1 MKVTDDRESI
11 RGRFS
16 IGNAMSGI
24 AMFLLAVAIGSGLS
38 GCVTQ
43 TIPSRVSQWQ
53 IEPKK
58 LRKPIQRSAKPVP
71 LSEPSA
77 TVATEQAA
85 LPTEAIPAAIPAA
98 VASETPATPST
109 PSAPSIPSASAR
121 PSADLAVLKTEAQLR
136 KDLRPKAPAPLLG
149 VASLRAKANGEAHLI
164 FDLPVTYNSR
174 VKKWIK
180 YFQTAGRPSFR
191 RWLERSSRFIPFI
204 QAELKKAGLPLDL
217 VYVAMI
223 ESGFSSNA
231 ASHANAIGLWQFIVP
246 TGERYGLKYDW
257 WIDERRDFE
266 KSTQAAIGYMS
277 ELFEQFGSWYLVT
290 ASYNMGE
297 NGVRRLIKRYRTNSY
312 WDLVE
317 RGALPD
323 ETGNYVPKMLAAIL
337 ISKAPALYGFRDLE
351 MMLPFAFETVE
362 VPGGT
367 DLPNL
372 ARYLAVSE
380 RTLSEL
386 NPELVRGFIPRDIT
400 KHRIRIPKGARLAV
414 SQYVAMTSSGTQLK

>member
-1 MKVTDDRESI
+1 MKVTDDRKSI
-11 RGRFS
+11 RGRIS
-16 IGNAMSGI
+16 LLLAMSIVG
-24 AMFLLAVAIGSGLS
+24 GLT
-38 GCVTQ
+38 GCVTHTEQ
-43 TIPSRVSQWQ
+43 QVSIWRTEPTQPRSTKSRNAKAS
-53 IEPKK
+53 
-58 LRKPIQRSAKPVP
+58 RKPAFVGPIAPPIELQKEKPDVI
-71 LSEPSA
+71 SEVTTEVTSKDS
-77 TVATEQAA
+77 VATPNAPIET
-85 LPTEAIPAAIPAA
+85 LPAGPAAENAPPPA
-98 VASETPATPST
+98 S
-109 PSAPSIPSASAR
+109 
-121 PSADLAVLKTEAQLR
+121 LKN
-136 KDLRPKAPAPLLG
+136 DLRPKAPAPILG
-149 VASLRAKANGEAHLI
+149 LAGVRAKVNNEAHLI
-164 FDLPVTYNSR
+164 FDFPVTYNSR

-191 RWLERSSRFIPFI
+191 RWLERSSRFVPFI
-204 QAELKKAGLPLDL
+204 QTELKKAGLPLDL

-266 KSTQAAIGYMS
+266 KATRAAIGYMS
-277 ELFEQFGSWYLVT
+277 DLFEQFGSWYLVT

-337 ISKAPALYGFRDLE
+337 IAKAPALYGFRDLE
-351 MMLPFAFETVE
+351 MMMPFAFDTVT

-367 DLPNL
+367 DLANL
-372 ARYLAVSE
+372 ARYLGVSE
-380 RTLSEL
+380 RTLTEL
-386 NPELVRGFIPRDIT
+386 NPELLRGFIPRDIGQ
-400 KHRIRIPKGARLAV
+400 HRIRIPKGAHLAV
-414 SQYVAMTSSGTQLK
+414 SQYVAMTNPGTQIK

>member
-1 MKVTDDRESI
+1 ML
-11 RGRFS
+11 
-16 IGNAMSGI
+16 AMSFVG
-24 AMFLLAVAIGSGLS
+24 GLT
-38 GCVTQ
+38 GCVTHTEQ
-43 TIPSRVSQWQ
+43 QVSIWRTESPQQRNVKSRAAKA
-53 IEPKK
+53 I
-58 LRKPIQRSAKPVP
+58 RKPAFVGPIAPPIAPQKE
-71 LSEPSA
+71 EPD
-77 TVATEQAA
+77 VAS
-85 LPTEAIPAAIPAA
+85 
-98 VASETPATPST
+98 VASEVTSDVTSTNGTATLTAPEAPRSTEPVAEIAPPPAAT
-109 PSAPSIPSASAR
+109 
-121 PSADLAVLKTEAQLR
+121 KN
-136 KDLRPKAPAPLLG
+136 DLRPKTPAPILG
-149 VASLRAKANGEAHLI
+149 LAGVRAKVNNEAHLI
-164 FDLPVTYNSR
+164 FDFPVTYNSR

-191 RWLERSSRFIPFI
+191 RWLERSSRFVPFI
-204 QAELKKAGLPLDL
+204 QTELKKAGLPLDL

-231 ASHANAIGLWQFIVP
+231 ESHANAIGLWQFIVP

-266 KSTQAAIGYMS
+266 KATRAAIGYMS
-277 ELFEQFGSWYLVT
+277 DLFEQFGSWYLVT

-337 ISKAPALYGFRDLE
+337 IAKAPALYGFRDLE
-351 MMLPFAFETVE
+351 MMMPFAFDTVT

-367 DLPNL
+367 DLANL
-372 ARYLAVSE
+372 ARYLGVSE

-386 NPELVRGFIPRDIT
+386 NPELVRGFIPRDIAQ
-400 KHRIRIPKGARLAV
+400 HRIRIPKGAHLAV
-414 SQYVAMTSSGTQLK
+414 SQYVAMTNPGTQIK

>member
-1 MKVTDDRESI
+1 MKVTDDRKSI
-11 RGRFS
+11 RGRIS
-16 IGNAMSGI
+16 LLLAMSIVG
-24 AMFLLAVAIGSGLS
+24 GLT
-38 GCVTQ
+38 GCVTHTEQ
-43 TIPSRVSQWQ
+43 QVSIWRTEPTQPRSTKSRNAKAS
-53 IEPKK
+53 
-58 LRKPIQRSAKPVP
+58 RKPAFVGPIAPTAEPTTDVTTAVTAKI
-71 LSEPSA
+71 SD
-77 TVATEQAA
+77 
-85 LPTEAIPAAIPAA
+85 PTPNAPIETLPAAPTTEPA
-98 VASETPATPST
+98 P
-109 PSAPSIPSASAR
+109 I
-121 PSADLAVLKTEAQLR
+121 KN
-136 KDLRPKAPAPLLG
+136 DLRPKAPAPILG
-149 VASLRAKANGEAHLI
+149 LAGVRAKVNNEAHLI
-164 FDLPVTYNSR
+164 FDFPVTYNSR

-191 RWLERSSRFIPFI
+191 RWLERSSRFVPFI
-204 QAELKKAGLPLDL
+204 QTELKKAGLPLDL

-266 KSTQAAIGYMS
+266 KATRAAIGYMS
-277 ELFEQFGSWYLVT
+277 DLFEQFGSWYLVT

-337 ISKAPALYGFRDLE
+337 IAKAPALYGFRDLE
-351 MMLPFAFETVE
+351 MMMPFAFDTVT

-367 DLPNL
+367 DLANL
-372 ARYLAVSE
+372 ARYLGVSE
-380 RTLSEL
+380 RTLTEL
-386 NPELVRGFIPRDIT
+386 NPELVRGFIPRDIGQ
-400 KHRIRIPKGARLAV
+400 HRIRIPKGAHLAV
-414 SQYVAMTSSGTQLK
+414 SQYVAMTNPGTQIK